1 MAGFSSVTGDES
13 IIYGDNMSFDGTKR
27 GGKLTANGQLFIGA
41 ASSPHVRKGVIKSNG
56 GTVTVTYDAPDINLE
71 AAGGSVTLT
80 GDAGSPITGS
90 SLTVYANKAT
100 RHSGASV
107 GFTNGTT
114 TSTLNLTDSLSNTLL
129 GLDAGGTSMSG
140 LGNNTGVGGTCLT
153 ALTTG
158 ANNTA
163 IGNNA
168 LALLQTGDANVALG
182 RSSLNSVVSGQLN
195 TAVGEGSAAA
205 YLGDGIVAVG
215 DSSLKLTTG
224 TGNTSVGYLAG
235 RDITTGQ
242 NNCIMGYIALV
253 NGSTA
258 TNCTAIGYQALTN
271 ASGNSN
277 IAIGSLAG
285 SNYGASETG
294 NILIG
299 NTGTAAESNV
309 TRIGTSQTT
318 CYVAGVSGV
327 TVANQNLVTINTS
340 TGQLGSIANTIPA
353 QPNAALNFYDDFL
366 YSGATAD
373 FTAATTRYGE
383 WTATQAGST
392 KSITPQGSSTSVL
405 AGRPGIMNIST
416 SSAGAT
422 CSIGMIGNNNGNI
435 KVATNGVITAT
446 WYFRIN
452 TLSDGSNT
460 YTLQIGLSSALTTGT
475 ADSVYFSYT
484 HGVNSGQW
492 VCCSSIA
499 GVGTNRNSTTAV
511 ATGYQVVQIVFTP
524 GSQAE
529 YFVGTTLANLTS
541 IVTPVATNL
550 PTAQCS
556 PIFILNKTVGAATI
570 SKDLDLFTLTQT
582 FTTAR

>member
-1 MAGFSSVTGDES
+1 MSGFSSVTGDES
-13 IIYGDNMSFDGTKR
+13 IIYGDNLSFDGTKR

-41 ASSPHVRKGVIKSNG
+41 GSTPHVRKGVIKSNG
-56 GTVTVTYDAPDINLE
+56 GTVIVTYDAPDINLE
-71 AAGGSVTLT
+71 AAGGGGVTLT

-90 SLTVYANKAT
+90 SLTVFANKAT

-242 NNCIMGYIALV
+242 NNCIMGYIALI

-340 TGQLGSIANTIPA
+340 TGQMGSIANTIPA
-353 QPNAALNFYDDFL
+353 QPNATLNFYDDFL

-373 FTAATTRYGE
+373 FTAAATRYGE
-383 WTATQAGST
+383 WTAAQAGTT
-392 KSITPQGSSTSVL
+392 KSITPQSLVV
-405 AGRPGIMNIST
+405 AGRPGVLTLSLTST
-416 SSAGAT
+416 NAI
-422 CSIGMIGNNNGNI
+422 CNVGMIGNNNGNI
-435 KVATNGVITAT
+435 KMSTNGVVTAT
-446 WYFRIN
+446 WYFNIN
-452 TLSDGSNT
+452 ALSDGTNT
-460 YTLQIGLSSALTTGT
+460 YTLLFGLSSTQSPGAGDT
-475 ADSVYFSYT
+475 VHFSYT
-484 HGVNSGQW
+484 HGTNSGQW
-492 VCCSSIA
+492 RCNTTLGGS
-499 GVGTNRNSTTAV
+499 GTVRSSTTAV
-511 ATGYQVVQIVFTP
+511 AAGYQVAQIVWTP
-524 GSQAE
+524 GVQAE
-529 YFVGTTLANLTS
+529 FFTGTTLANLTS
-541 IVTPVATNL
+541 IVTPIASTLPTGLCAPVFQVSKTLGAGTNL
-550 PTAQCS
+550 
-556 PIFILNKTVGAATI
+556 F
-570 SKDLDLFTLTQT
+570 DLDLFTLTQT